1 MHLRRCSCCT
11 VIKALCWG
19 TKMLNVNDE
28 EQTMETDEESF
39 EADLKN
45 YIENGKRS
53 DEFNKVVDSI
63 KEDGF
68 NKPSISDDARIVFPS
83 LRCIACR
90 GTLAYILGRRR
101 MGDSRDNLAWSA
113 TNICR
118 LATSFSIEVC
128 EGLVNVNIDTILFVI
143 DSRPKLTQK
152 SICAL
157 FLQQEC
163 GELDESL
170 NFHLNIA
177 PLPSK
182 STKPNS
188 IKRSTSQTIKI
199 IQFTDIHFDPE
210 YVVGGNANCNDPL
223 CCRKGSISDDTVK
236 AGYWGDYRKCD
247 MPFHLVKTAIR
258 HMAEQ
263 HSDAD
268 FIYFT
273 GDFVAHNVWDTTV
286 DKNMALMDKMYQ
298 LMIEAFGSKVIYP
311 ILGNHEAHP
320 VNV

>member
-1 MHLRRCSCCT
+1 M
-11 VIKALCWG
+11 
-19 TKMLNVNDE
+19 
-28 EQTMETDEESF
+28 
-39 EADLKN
+39 KN

-53 DEFNKVVDSI
+53 DEFNKVVETV
-63 KEDGF
+63 KEEGF
-68 NKPSISDDARIVFPS
+68 SKSSISDDARIVLPT

-90 GTLAYILGRRR
+90 GTLAYLLTRRR

-113 TNICR
+113 IKICR
-118 LATSFSIEVC
+118 LATSFSQEVC
-128 EGLVNVNIDTILFVI
+128 EGLVNINIDTILFVI
-143 DSRPKLTQK
+143 DSRPKITQK

-157 FLQQEC
+157 FLQKEC

-177 PLPSK
+177 PMSSK

-188 IKRSTSQTIKI
+188 IKRSTSQTIKV
-199 IQFTDIHFDPE
+199 IQFTDLHFDPE

-223 CCRKGSISDDTVK
+223 CCRKESISNDSVK

-247 MPFHLVKTAIR
+247 MPWHLVEHAIK

-268 FIYFT
+268 FIYYT
-273 GDFVAHNVWDTTV
+273 GDSVAHNVWDTTI
-286 DKNMALMDKMYQ
+286 DKNIALMDKMYQ
-298 LMIEAFGSKVIYP
+298 LMIEAFGSKAIYP
-311 ILGNHEAHP
+311 ILGNHEGMKYIFWNLL
-320 VNV
+320 VNSALKSRTLYI